1 MQIQRLDIPDVIVVT
16 PRRFED
22 DRGFFSETYNEKA
35 FAEAGIDAAFVQ
47 DNHSCSVQAGTV
59 RGLHY
64 QTPPHA
70 QGKLV
75 RVTSGAIIDVV
86 VDVRRGSP
94 HYGQHVK
101 AEISAENGSQIW
113 VPAGFLHGFVT
124 LKPDTHVTYK
134 VTDFYDGGCDGSVL
148 WSDPALGINWG
159 IGESE
164 AVLSAKDAKAQSWH
178 DFDSPF
184 VYAPA

>member
-75 RVTSGAIIDVV
+75 RVVSGAVYDVV
-86 VDVRRGSP
+86 VDLRRSSP
-94 HYGQHVK
+94 SFGQWFGPELRADLHNMLWMPPGC
-101 AEISAENGSQIW
+101 AH
-113 VPAGFLHGFVT
+113 GFLVLSETADF
-124 LKPDTHVTYK
+124 LYK
-134 VTDFYDGGCDGSVL
+134 T
-148 WSDPALGINWG
+148 SDYYHP
-159 IGESE
+159 ESE
-164 AVLSAKDAKAQSWH
+164 VSLRWDDPTVGIEWPLQGEPLLSGKDAAGLSW
-178 DFDSPF
+178 DEIPFFD
-184 VYAPA
+184 